1 MSSGSGLGDS
11 MEFFTP
17 GVTYDFFKY
26 RWRFIFTSLG
36 LCFLSLISLFVPGP
50 RFGIDF
56 KGGTEVEIEFKGDVS
71 SSELRKAVID
81 LGFGQ
86 PDVISTPEVK
96 NRYILRLEQIS
107 SLPPQVIKQ
116 AKEKLDQGLGES
128 KLLELTASPG
138 GDKLSIRLTG
148 ASDAD
153 QIKGVLAGAG
163 LKVRTVSAFGNPQD
177 FRYEAQLVGIGD
189 KLVQGLQEKFADRAP
204 DGPRRVE
211 WVGPK
216 AGAQLRDAAIKSI
229 IYAIAFIMV
238 YVAFRFDLRFAPGGV
253 VALAHDALITLGVYV
268 VLQKEVTL
276 GTIAAVLTVIG
287 FSINDTIVVYDR
299 IRENMGRMRDAPLA
313 HIINVSTSQTLGRT
327 VITSGVAMISIL
339 GFFFWGTPLIRDIV
353 FALMVGFLVGT
364 YSSIY
369 VAAPLTEWMDRRFFR
384 KA

>member
-1 MSSGSGLGDS
+1 
-11 MEFFTP
+11 MEFFKP

-26 RWRFIFTSLG
+26 RWPFIFTSVG
-36 LCFLSLISLFVPGP
+36 LCVLSLVSLFVPGP

-56 KGGTEVEIEFKGDVS
+56 KGGTEVELAFTGDVTPG
-71 SSELRKAVID
+71 ELRKAVVQ
-81 LGFGQ
+81 LGFEA
-86 PDVISTPEVK
+86 PDVIAVQGVK
-96 NRYILRLEQIS
+96 NRYILRLPQIS
-107 SLPPQVIKQ
+107 SLPKEQIEG
-116 AKEKLDQGLGES
+116 AKKKLDSSLGDT
-128 KLLELTASPG
+128 KLVELTASPG
-138 GDKLSIRLTG
+138 GDKLSVQLT
-148 ASDAD
+148 AANDPD
-153 QIKGVLAGAG
+153 QIKSVLASAG
-163 LKVRTVSAFGNPQD
+163 LKVRSVAAFGNAQD
-177 FRYEAQLVGIGD
+177 FRYEVQLIGIGD
-189 KLVQGLQEKFADRAP
+189 KLVQGLGEKFAGRAP
-204 DGPRRVE
+204 DRPLRVE

-229 IYAIAFIMV
+229 IYAVAFIMV

-287 FSINDTIVVYDR
+287 YSINDTIVVYDR
-299 IRENMGRMRDAPLA
+299 IRENMGRMRDVSLVQL
-313 HIINVSTSQTLGRT
+313 INVSTSQTLGRT

-353 FALMVGFLVGT
+353 FALMIGFTVGT